1 MAGAVGHS
9 GRSAGVAR
17 TTGTNALQRRRCNQA
32 DSRTF
37 WRRNGAH
44 SFLPFDAAKAQFSGV
59 RRTHQPL
66 GFGIHQ
72 RIEYFAAEI
81 RRHGVAGDPRP
92 RRDRRGG
99 YAPVVFRSRPHRG
112 FQGTVRGLP
121 AAAATQGGAGYRA
134 PIALVCSGPGELLNL
149 PATDKCLRAIALF
162 LLSTQATLAQES
174 HPKPPPPPP
183 GAKAVKCVGREVPQ
197 FTDITSKTGIH
208 FDHVS
213 SSDSKYVVESM
224 SGGVLLID
232 YDRDGYPDIYFTNAP
247 TVDMAMKGQAARG
260 ALYHNNHDGTF
271 TDVTEK
277 AGLATPCFA
286 MGGAVGDYNNDGWPD
301 IYLTC
306 LGGNKLFKNNG
317 DGTFTDVS
325 KAAGVDDPDGYYGMS
340 VIFCD
345 FNNTGRPDIYVAND
359 STPKFL
365 YKNLGNG
372 KFQEIGLESGTA
384 VSEDGSE
391 QASMGIAVGDYLHTG
406 LQSLYVTNF
415 SDEYSN
421 LFRNDGEW
429 NFSDVSYKSGV
440 ALPSL
445 PYVKWGTA
453 FFDADNDGW
462 LDLIVVG
469 GHVYPQVDTLPSG
482 ARYKEPKVLQLN
494 QKDGTFCDA
503 SDQAGPDLRIPRV
516 SRGVAAGD
524 LFNDGNMDLVIE
536 DLAGS
541 PMILRNNGIAGRH
554 WVSFELQGTKSNRM
568 AIGARLKIVA
578 GGLTQTEEIHSGG
591 SYLSQ
596 NDLRVHFGLNTAKKI
611 DSLEIRWPS
620 GKIETLKN
628 LDVDKFYSV
637 LEGQGIVPA
646 EKIRAAPA
654 LAAKP

>member
-1 MAGAVGHS
+1 MNL
-9 GRSAGVAR
+9 SAAAR
-17 TTGTNALQRRRCNQA
+17 
-32 DSRTF
+32 
-37 WRRNGAH
+37 
-44 SFLPFDAAKAQFSGV
+44 PFKA
-59 RRTHQPL
+59 
-66 GFGIHQ
+66 
-72 RIEYFAAEI
+72 FAA
-81 RRHGVAGDPRP
+81 
-92 RRDRRGG
+92 
-99 YAPVVFRSRPHRG
+99 
-112 FQGTVRGLP
+112 
-121 AAAATQGGAGYRA
+121 
-134 PIALVCSGPGELLNL
+134 
-149 PATDKCLRAIALF
+149 F
-162 LLSTQATLAQES
+162 LLAAQIVAAQEA
-174 HPKPPPPPP
+174 HPQPPPPPP
-183 GAKAVKCVGREVPQ
+183 GAKAVKCAGREVPQ
-197 FTDITSKTGIH
+197 FTDITAKSGIRFRH
-208 FDHVS
+208 IFS
-213 SSDSKYVVESM
+213 NDSKYIVESM

-247 TVDMAMKGQAARG
+247 TVEMAAKGQTARG

-306 LGGNKLFKNNG
+306 LGGNKLFRNNG
-317 DGTFTDVS
+317 DGTFTDVTKQAGVADGRWS
-325 KAAGVDDPDGYYGMS
+325 TGAAFGDYDGDGYLDLMVTNYVDFHLDNLPEFGKSPNCKFRGIDVQCGPRGLKGAGDSLFHNNGDGTYTDVAKAAGVDDPNGYYGMS
-340 VIFCD
+340 VIFSD

-391 QASMGIAVGDYLHTG
+391 QASMGLAIGDYLHNG
-406 LQSLYVTNF
+406 LPSLYVTNF

-421 LFRNDGEW
+421 LYRNDGKW
-429 NFSDVSYKSGV
+429 NFSDVSYKSGL

-445 PYVKWGTA
+445 PYVKWGTV

-469 GHVYPQVDTLPSG
+469 GHVYPQIDTLPSG
-482 ARYKEPKVLQLN
+482 PRYREAKVLQLN
-494 QKDGTFCDA
+494 QRDGTFCDA
-503 SDQAGPDLRIPRV
+503 TEQAGPALSVPRV

-524 LFNDGNMDLVIE
+524 LFNDGNVDIVVE
-536 DLAGS
+536 DLAGE
-541 PMILRNNGIAGRH
+541 PMILKNNGIKGKH
-554 WVSFELQGTKSNRM
+554 WVSLELQGTKSNRL

-578 GGLTQTEEIHSGG
+578 GEMTQTEEIHSGG

-596 NDLRVHFGLNTAKKI
+596 SDLRVHFGLNTATKI

-628 LDVDKFYSV
+628 LDADKFYSV
-637 LEGQGIVPA
+637 LEGQGIVLP
-646 EKIRAAPA
+646 EKIRPG
-654 LAAKP
+654 AAKP

>member
-1 MAGAVGHS
+1 
-9 GRSAGVAR
+9 
-17 TTGTNALQRRRCNQA
+17 
-32 DSRTF
+32 
-37 WRRNGAH
+37 
-44 SFLPFDAAKAQFSGV
+44 
-59 RRTHQPL
+59 
-66 GFGIHQ
+66 
-72 RIEYFAAEI
+72 
-81 RRHGVAGDPRP
+81 
-92 RRDRRGG
+92 
-99 YAPVVFRSRPHRG
+99 
-112 FQGTVRGLP
+112 
-121 AAAATQGGAGYRA
+121 
-134 PIALVCSGPGELLNL
+134 LNL
-149 PATDKCLRAIALF
+149 PAADKCLRAFSLF
-162 LLSTQATLAQES
+162 LLSAQVTLAQES

-183 GAKAVKCVGREVPQ
+183 GAKAVKCAGREVPQ

-208 FDHVS
+208 FNHVS

-247 TVDMAMKGQAARG
+247 TVDMAIKGQTARG

-271 TDVTEK
+271 TDVAEK

-317 DGTFTDVS
+317 DGTFTEVTKQAGIADGRWSTGAAFGDYDGDGNLDLMVTNYVDFHLNDLPGFGTAPNCKYRGIDVQCGPRGLKGAGDALFHNNGDGTFTDVS
-325 KAAGVDDPDGYYGMS
+325 KAAGVDDPNGYYGMS
-340 VIFCD
+340 VIFSD
-345 FNNTGRPDIYVAND
+345 FNNTGRPDIYIAND

-406 LQSLYVTNF
+406 FPSLYVTNF

-445 PYVKWGTA
+445 PYVKWGTV

-524 LFNDGNMDLVIE
+524 LFNDGNVDLVIE

-541 PMILRNNGIAGRH
+541 PLILRNSGIAGRH
-554 WVSFELQGTKSNRM
+554 WVSFELQGTKSNRL

-646 EKIRAAPA
+646 EKIRPSAV
-654 LAAKP
+654 AAKY